1 MLSRVLAG
9 SLENNL
15 VRENHMLNGRSEDD
29 LMQDA
34 KTNTALDLLQN
45 LTYTIDLSLRWK
57 LSKEVCLT
65 KDVRLRGNGVNGG
78 ATVAAA
84 GGADDAAVA
93 GGVAKKEVHSIQQ
106 ARRILKERAK
116 EGGERKAGDMT
127 PSDAAFSK
135 SAGSHH
141 RFSRNKLSENPID
154 VNQVSRDAFAAAGY
168 ATAGTAAS
176 SNEAMILRTRKR
188 ATEKMVDLAATPR
201 TKRKEMVVCMALSGR
216 NEAYVSVIDDM
227 AGPGVFSQ
235 DLLAYCMEQAAQ
247 EMKEK
252 WFSRRLCKLNIIFI
266 TILLLPLWR
275 LSGRCCCLCPR
286 LPSLLL
292 TNDIRSG
299 GTWSQKVQFSWQ
311 EP

>member
-1 MLSRVLAG
+1 M
-9 SLENNL
+9 
-15 VRENHMLNGRSEDD
+15 
-29 LMQDA
+29 
-34 KTNTALDLLQN
+34 
-45 LTYTIDLSLRWK
+45 
-57 LSKEVCLT
+57 
-65 KDVRLRGNGVNGG
+65 
-78 ATVAAA
+78 
-84 GGADDAAVA
+84 
-93 GGVAKKEVHSIQQ
+93 AKKEVHSIQQ

-141 RFSRNKLSENPID
+141 HFSRNKLSENPID

-168 ATAGTAAS
+168 ATTGTAAS
-176 SNEAMILRTRKR
+176 LNEAMILQTRKR
-188 ATEKMVDLAATPR
+188 VTEKMVDLAATPR
-201 TKRKEMVVCMALSGR
+201 TKRKAMVVRTALSGR
-216 NEAYVSVIDDM
+216 NEAYVSVIDNI

-235 DLLAYCMEQAAQ
+235 DLLAYCMEQTAQ

-252 WFSRRLCKLNIIFI
+252 WFSRRLYKLNIIFI

-275 LSGRCCCLCPR
+275 LSGRCRCLCPR
-286 LPSLLL
+286 LPPLLL
-292 TNDIRSG
+292 INDIRSG